1 MKFKLVCPLKTNL
14 TISTVIKML
23 MLYNLLIQIFVEYL
37 LCTSTVL
44 DANNTTVNKI
54 NLYTHKTNKILTQKH
69 PHLMEIPF

>member
-1 MKFKLVCPLKTNL
+1 MKFKLVCPLKMNL

-37 LCTSTVL
+37 LCTSTIL

>member
-1 MKFKLVCPLKTNL
+1 MKFKLVCPLKADL

-37 LCTSTVL
+37 LCTSTIL

>member
-1 MKFKLVCPLKTNL
+1 MKFKLVCPLKMNL